1 MRKWIDGNRRR
12 IQAIER
18 ENAEYERRLSL
29 RNSRM
34 SRGSLDDRRRSQSSL
49 LDAPLGL
56 LGDTTSHPK
65 TEVEPRT
72 TMAFIKNYNC
82 PWRRVRIVFD
92 DRALSFF

>member
-1 MRKWIDGNRRR
+1 MKKWIDGNRRR

-72 TMAFIKNYNC
+72 TMAFIKT
-82 PWRRVRIVFD
+82 
-92 DRALSFF
+92 